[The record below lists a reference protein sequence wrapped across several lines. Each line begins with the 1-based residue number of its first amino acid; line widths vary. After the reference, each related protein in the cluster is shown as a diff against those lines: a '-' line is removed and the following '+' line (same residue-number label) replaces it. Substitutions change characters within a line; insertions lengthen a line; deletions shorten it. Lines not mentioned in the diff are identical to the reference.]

1 LVEELAGP
9 ADPGRTPFFQVM
21 FALEDTLVEEVVL
34 PGLEASPIELETQ
47 SAQFDLTV
55 AIRESSEGLH
65 VSFRYNTDLFEA
77 ATIERMMRHFQ
88 QLLYGIVTHPAQPI
102 SEIPMLSDE
111 ERRQILLDW
120 NRTKRDY
127 GANETVLEL
136 LEQQAKE
143 TPENLA
149 VMFEGRRLSYRELHQ
164 RANQLALFLKE
175 CRVGPE
181 AAVGI
186 CMERSELLVIALL
199 GTMKA
204 GAAYVPLDPGLPAA
218 RLAIMIQGSQARLVL
233 AQESLRSRL
242 PRSAEIE
249 CMDQISW
256 SAAAGPPGTTPSGV
270 TDENPAYILYT
281 SGSTGV
287 PKGVVITH
295 RGLYNHMAWMHQQFP
310 VTSPDRVLQKTPF
323 GFDASVWEFW
333 APLIAGAVLV
343 MARPGGQQDP
353 EYLARCIQECQ
364 ITVLQVTPMQG
375 QMLLEQPMISGCQ
388 TLKRV
393 FCGGETLNQDLV
405 NQFYQR
411 LPWARLHNLYG
422 PTEAT
427 IDATFSECVAS
438 STLATA
444 SLGGPIANT
453 NVYVLD
459 QRGELVP
466 AGVPGELYIGGA
478 GLARGYIGESAL
490 TAQSF
495 LPDPFSHLPGARLY
509 RTGDLVRWRADGN
522 LEYLG
527 RLDMQ
532 VKLRGYRIEL
542 GEIEAVLR
550 QHPEVSQALVAL
562 KDNGAGEKRLTAYV
576 VSNQGTD
583 EIREYLKSKLPEY
596 MIPAIV
602 FASEIPLTVNGKIDY
617 NALPAA
623 LLDASSPNRPYVA
636 PRSAIEEQIA
646 HACCDLLRIQ
656 RIGIHDNFFDLGGHS
671 LLAMRLLTW
680 ARETFQAQTVPLRGF
695 FETPTVAGLAALT
708 VKCEPRPGQTEK
720 IAKFLQQLNA
730 MSPEEVM
737 ALRNKTMAAETAQD
751 AVSKT

>member
-1 LVEELAGP
+1 
-9 ADPGRTPFFQVM
+9 
-21 FALEDTLVEEVVL
+21 
-34 PGLEASPIELETQ
+34 
-47 SAQFDLTV
+47 
-55 AIRESSEGLH
+55 
-65 VSFRYNTDLFEA
+65 
-77 ATIERMMRHFQ
+77 
-88 QLLYGIVTHPAQPI
+88 
-102 SEIPMLSDE
+102 
-111 ERRQILLDW
+111 
-120 NRTKRDY
+120 
-127 GANETVLEL
+127 
-136 LEQQAKE
+136 
-143 TPENLA
+143 
-149 VMFEGRRLSYRELHQ
+149 
-164 RANQLALFLKE
+164 
-175 CRVGPE
+175 
-181 AAVGI
+181 
-186 CMERSELLVIALL
+186 
-199 GTMKA
+199 MKA

-218 RLAIMIQGSQARLVL
+218 RLAIMIQDSQARLVL

-256 SAAAGPPGTTPSGV
+256 SAAAGPPGTIPSGV

-438 STLATA
+438 SSLATA

-596 MIPAIV
+596 MIPSIV
-602 FASEIPLTVNGKIDY
+602 FASKIPLTVNGKIDY

-737 ALRNKTMAAETAQD
+737 ALRNKTIAAETAQN
-751 AVSKT
+751 AVSKN

>member
-1 LVEELAGP
+1 MLLMAVLKVLMFRYTNQADLTVGTPVAGRNQQELESLIGFFVNTLVLRTTVAGQPAFREFLHQVRETSLGAYAHQDLAFEKLVEELADQ
-9 ADPGRTPFFQVM
+9 ADLSRTPFFQVM

-55 AIRESSEGLH
+55 ASRESSEGLH

-120 NRTKRDY
+120 NQTRRDY

-175 CRVGPE
+175 RGVGPE
-181 AAVGI
+181 GAVGI
-186 CMERSELLVIALL
+186 CMDRSELLVIALL

-204 GAAYVPLDPGLPAA
+204 GAAYVPLDPSLPAA
-218 RLAIMIQGSQARLVL
+218 RLDIMIQDSQARLVL

-256 SAAAGPPGTTPSGV
+256 SAAAGLPGAIPSGV

-310 VTSPDRVLQKTPF
+310 VITSDRVFQKTSF

-343 MARPGGQQDP
+343 MARPGGHQDP
-353 EYLARCIQECQ
+353 EYLVRCIQECQ
-364 ITVLQVTPMQG
+364 ITVLQVTPMQW
-375 QMLLEQPMISGCQ
+375 QMLLEQPLISHCQ

-393 FCGGETLNQDLV
+393 FCGGEALHQNLV
-405 NQFYQR
+405 NNFYQR
-411 LPWARLHNLYG
+411 LPWARLYNLYG
-422 PTEAT
+422 PTETT
-427 IDATFSECVAS
+427 IDATFSECAAS
-438 STLATA
+438 SSLATA
-444 SLGGPIANT
+444 TLGGPIANT
-453 NVYVLD
+453 NVYVLS

-478 GLARGYIGESAL
+478 GLARGYIGQPAL
-490 TAQSF
+490 TASAF
-495 LPDPFSHLPGARLY
+495 CLIPSVIYPERGSIA
-509 RTGDLVRWRADGN
+509 
-522 LEYLG
+522 LE
-527 RLDMQ
+527 
-532 VKLRGYRIEL
+532 I
-542 GEIEAVLR
+542 
-550 QHPEVSQALVAL
+550 
-562 KDNGAGEKRLTAYV
+562 
-576 VSNQGTD
+576 
-583 EIREYLKSKLPEY
+583 
-596 MIPAIV
+596 
-602 FASEIPLTVNGKIDY
+602 
-617 NALPAA
+617 
-623 LLDASSPNRPYVA
+623 
-636 PRSAIEEQIA
+636 
-646 HACCDLLRIQ
+646 
-656 RIGIHDNFFDLGGHS
+656 
-671 LLAMRLLTW
+671 W
-680 ARETFQAQTVPLRGF
+680 
-695 FETPTVAGLAALT
+695 
-708 VKCEPRPGQTEK
+708 
-720 IAKFLQQLNA
+720 
-730 MSPEEVM
+730 
-737 ALRNKTMAAETAQD
+737 
-751 AVSKT
+751 

>member
-1 LVEELAGP
+1 
-9 ADPGRTPFFQVM
+9 
-21 FALEDTLVEEVVL
+21 
-34 PGLEASPIELETQ
+34 
-47 SAQFDLTV
+47 
-55 AIRESSEGLH
+55 
-65 VSFRYNTDLFEA
+65 
-77 ATIERMMRHFQ
+77 
-88 QLLYGIVTHPAQPI
+88 
-102 SEIPMLSDE
+102 
-111 ERRQILLDW
+111 
-120 NRTKRDY
+120 
-127 GANETVLEL
+127 
-136 LEQQAKE
+136 
-143 TPENLA
+143 
-149 VMFEGRRLSYRELHQ
+149 
-164 RANQLALFLKE
+164 
-175 CRVGPE
+175 
-181 AAVGI
+181 
-186 CMERSELLVIALL
+186 
-199 GTMKA
+199 
-204 GAAYVPLDPGLPAA
+204 
-218 RLAIMIQGSQARLVL
+218 
-233 AQESLRSRL
+233 
-242 PRSAEIE
+242 
-249 CMDQISW
+249 
-256 SAAAGPPGTTPSGV
+256 
-270 TDENPAYILYT
+270 
-281 SGSTGV
+281 
-287 PKGVVITH
+287 
-295 RGLYNHMAWMHQQFP
+295 
-310 VTSPDRVLQKTPF
+310 
-323 GFDASVWEFW
+323 
-333 APLIAGAVLV
+333 

-388 TLKRV
+388 TLKSV

-602 FASEIPLTVNGKIDY
+602 FASKIPLTVNGKIDY

-708 VKCEPRPGQTEK
+708 AKCEPRPGQTEK

-737 ALRNKTMAAETAQD
+737 ILRNKMATEAAQN

>member
-1 LVEELAGP
+1 
-9 ADPGRTPFFQVM
+9 M
-21 FALEDTLVEEVVL
+21 
-34 PGLEASPIELETQ
+34 
-47 SAQFDLTV
+47 
-55 AIRESSEGLH
+55 
-65 VSFRYNTDLFEA
+65 
-77 ATIERMMRHFQ
+77 
-88 QLLYGIVTHPAQPI
+88 
-102 SEIPMLSDE
+102 
-111 ERRQILLDW
+111 
-120 NRTKRDY
+120 
-127 GANETVLEL
+127 
-136 LEQQAKE
+136 
-143 TPENLA
+143 
-149 VMFEGRRLSYRELHQ
+149 
-164 RANQLALFLKE
+164 
-175 CRVGPE
+175 
-181 AAVGI
+181 
-186 CMERSELLVIALL
+186 
-199 GTMKA
+199 
-204 GAAYVPLDPGLPAA
+204 
-218 RLAIMIQGSQARLVL
+218 
-233 AQESLRSRL
+233 
-242 PRSAEIE
+242 
-249 CMDQISW
+249 
-256 SAAAGPPGTTPSGV
+256 PSGV

-388 TLKRV
+388 TLKSV

-695 FETPTVAGLAALT
+695 FEMPTVAGLAALT

-737 ALRNKTMAAETAQD
+737 ALRNKTMAAESAQN